1 MNEARER
8 LANLIKKSL
17 GINEKELSHFLDKW
31 QPFSLQSGEFLVKAG
46 GIDPYFYFVIQG
58 VQKLYFID
66 KKGEE
71 HILGFSFEGSFSGD
85 FQSFLYQEKSEFYVE
100 SISPSSFLRINHE
113 DWQSSFE
120 QTPLLYQWYSEFL
133 KDILFGRIKREIEM
147 QSCSAE
153 ERFEAFMKR
162 APKPLLQIPQKYLA
176 SYLGMS
182 PETFSRM
189 RAKRIS

>member
-1 MNEARER
+1 MIDAREK
-8 LANLIKKSL
+8 LAILIQKSAD
-17 GINEKELSHFLDKW
+17 IKEKELAHFLDKW
-31 QPFSLQSGEFLVKAG
+31 KHFSLQSGEYLVKAAA
-46 GIDPYFYFVIQG
+46 IDPYFYFVTEG

-85 FQSFLYQEKSEFYVE
+85 FQSFLYQEKSQFYVE
-100 SISPSSFLRINHE
+100 SINPSSFLRINHE
-113 DWQSSFE
+113 DWQSSFK
-120 QTPLLYQWYSEFL
+120 QIPKLYQWYSEFL

-147 QSCSAE
+147 QSCNAE
-153 ERFEAFMKR
+153 ERFEAFMQR

-176 SYLGMS
+176 SYLGMTA
-182 PETFSRM
+182 ETFSRM